1 MTTTPDT
8 TDSTPTPEPA
18 AAEPDTVPAPAS
30 DDTADSVDSGKE
42 AAKYRRRL
50 RETEAERD
58 TLTERLTT
66 LQRSEAERLAATAL
80 TDGADLWR
88 EGTELADLLDDDGN
102 IDPDKV
108 TAAAASVSQAHPH
121 WRKREPAA
129 PPASTVTSNGKI
141 GPGPEPRSWTA
152 VLQRK
157 AGVE

>member
-1 MTTTPDT
+1 MTTPDT
-8 TDSTPTPEPA
+8 TEPTRTPEPV
-18 AAEPDTVPAPAS
+18 AAEPDTAAPAA
-30 DDTADSVDSGKE
+30 DDTADSGKE

-66 LQRSEAERLAATAL
+66 LQRSEAERLAAAAL

-108 TAAAASVSQAHPH
+108 TAAATSVSHAHPH

-141 GPGPEPRSWTA
+141 GPGPGPEPRSWTD

-157 AGVE
+157 LGVE